1 MSNPTCEFAH
11 LFGACNAPASRLVT
25 YRWWG
30 QMLLCDQHFQ
40 EMNVSTDKHVLETL
54 AVDASTEYRAAD

>member
-1 MSNPTCEFAH
+1 MSNATCEFAH
-11 LFGACNAPASRLVT
+11 LFGACEAPANHLVT

-30 QMLLCDQHFQ
+30 RMLLCDQHFQ

-54 AVDASTEYRAAD
+54 AI